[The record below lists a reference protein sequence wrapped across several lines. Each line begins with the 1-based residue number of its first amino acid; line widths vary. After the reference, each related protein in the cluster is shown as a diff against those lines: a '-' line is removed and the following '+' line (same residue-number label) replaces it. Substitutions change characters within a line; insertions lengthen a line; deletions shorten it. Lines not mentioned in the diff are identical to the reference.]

1 LSTAATSP
9 RAELGALTRHAGAVY
24 VGQVAVMAFGLA
36 DTFVAARHS
45 GEALAALSVGS
56 AVYISIFVA
65 LMGALQAQL
74 PIWAELRGAG
84 RRVELGFSV
93 RQSLYLAAAASAV
106 GIVLLLVPGPLLA
119 VTEIPAA
126 LQGEVRHYL
135 ALLAFALP
143 PALLFRL
150 YSTLNQSLGKARL
163 VTWIQIGSLFLKVPL
178 SLLLV
183 FGAGPLPALGLAGC
197 AWSTVIVNW
206 TMLGLAAWMLRH
218 RELYQPYQLW
228 RRPEPPHGPTLR
240 GFVRLGLPTGLSIMV
255 EVTSFTLMA
264 LFIARQGT
272 VAAASHQIAASMTA
286 LLYMTPLA
294 LGIAASARVS
304 YWLGARE
311 PQQARLALRLGFGL
325 TLALALVMGGAVLTF
340 HAALARLF
348 AGANLPV
355 VAAAATLLP
364 WVAVYH
370 LFDALQAVSVFVLRS
385 FGVATATLVVY
396 CVLLWGVG
404 LGGGYWLAYIG
415 PVSDGGLQTPA
426 AFWGMAALALALTA
440 AAFLLLLR
448 RAVRQKLP
456 AQA

>member
-1 LSTAATSP
+1 MSNAATSP

-84 RRVELGFSV
+84 RRAELGFSV

-135 ALLAFALP
+135 ALLACALP

-311 PQQARLALRLGFGL
+311 PQQARLALRLGFAL
-325 TLALALVMGGAVLTF
+325 TLALALVMGGAVLAF
-340 HAALARLF
+340 HGALARLF

-385 FGVATATLVVY
+385 FGVATASLVVY

-415 PVSDGGLQTPA
+415 PASDGGLQTPA

-448 RAVRQKLP
+448 RAVRLKLP